1 MCALIAQFDTRTVL
15 EISASN
21 RQGRAMTSVTPK
33 PALRK
38 RLSPEARRAQLL
50 DTAIAVFAEMG
61 LERAGHGDIAKRA
74 SVSTAT
80 VFNYFPTRDALVRAV
95 LSEIEILID
104 DLFARVPPESET
116 AEQSMLAMAAG
127 YAQLVRDNPN
137 VAKTFLKWEVSFD
150 PDIRPLYLE
159 FQERNLDRLEAY
171 VPKGPD
177 RRTEA
182 RILYGSA
189 NMLATMG
196 FDGTDPD
203 VIQNYIRRLATMLG
217 KTK

>member
-1 MCALIAQFDTRTVL
+1 MSRGMSDV
-15 EISASN
+15 SA
-21 RQGRAMTSVTPK
+21 TSTK
-33 PALRK
+33 TSSRK
-38 RLSPEARRAQLL
+38 RLSPDARRAQLL
-50 DTAIAVFAEMG
+50 DTAMSVFAEMG

-74 SVSTAT
+74 GVSTPT

-95 LSEIEILID
+95 LAQIEYLID
-104 DLFARVPPESET
+104 GLFAQVPPDSDT
-116 AEQSMLAMAAG
+116 AEERMLAMAAG
-127 YAQLVRDNPN
+127 YTQLVRRYPD

-171 VPKGPD
+171 VPAGPD
-177 RRTEA
+177 QRTEA

-196 FDGTDPD
+196 FDGTDPA
-203 VIQNYIRRLATMLG
+203 VIQSYIRRLSSMLG
-217 KTK
+217 RES

>member
-1 MCALIAQFDTRTVL
+1 MSDASATSRTT
-15 EISASN
+15 
-21 RQGRAMTSVTPK
+21 TS
-33 PALRK
+33 RK
-38 RLSPEARRAQLL
+38 RLSPDARRAQLL
-50 DTAIAVFAEMG
+50 DTAMTVFAEMG

-74 SVSTAT
+74 GVSTPT

-95 LSEIEILID
+95 LSQIERLID
-104 DLFARVPPESET
+104 GLFAQTPPDSDT
-116 AEQSMLAMAAG
+116 AEDRILAMAAG
-127 YAQLVRDNPN
+127 YAQLVRDHPD

-150 PDIRPLYLE
+150 PDIRPLYLD

-171 VPKGPD
+171 VPDGPD

-196 FDGTDPD
+196 FDGTDPA
-203 VIQNYIRRLATMLG
+203 VIQNYIRRLAAMLG
-217 KTK
+217 R